1 MKKPAIPSVI
11 TISDKSIAAII
22 GPLKENV
29 EILTG
34 VREGVIE
41 QLPTDATL
49 TAAVAKINEI
59 IVRLNA
65 YE

>member
-1 MKKPAIPSVI
+1 MKKPSIPSVI
-11 TISDKSIAAII
+11 TISDRSIAAII

-34 VREGVIE
+34 VREGIIAP
-41 QLPTDATL
+41 LPTDATL
-49 TAAVAKINEI
+49 TTAVAKINEI
-59 IVRLNA
+59 IARLNA